1 MTTYYEKVIIFLM
14 RMFLFVFFTILAN
27 TYNAYAASYQTDIH
41 SCDKQYA
48 EQSKKSNS
56 TISMIQSLSET
67 TDCYQKIVFKIIDAQ
82 YKQNA
87 DKMKQNF
94 STYIDAAGEMIDFID
109 RPDSCY
115 PQCGTIVGIN
125 AATAR
130 RDAARQYIN
139 MILNNN
145 AGI

>member
-1 MTTYYEKVIIFLM
+1 M

-48 EQSKKSNS
+48 EQSKTSNS
-56 TISMIQSLSET
+56 TISMIQSLSEH

-109 RPDSCY
+109 WPDSCY